1 MKSKTE
7 RSLTAEEIS
16 KELTKGHVMEILI
29 DDLVGKVVDVTSTAK
44 TDYYNVTLRR
54 GRLNIYVDV
63 HKDERFSIL
72 EDEMVLAKL
81 YDAQY
86 ISRFDNTIYAEGLVD
101 EIGPCYVKG
110 SLDNFAGWTPL
121 TGEEEELLKQLL
133 SGFLNRVSKI

>member
-1 MKSKTE
+1 MKRKTE
-7 RSLTAEEIS
+7 RFLTAEEIS
-16 KELTKGHVMEILI
+16 KELANGHVMEMLI

-86 ISRFDNTIYAEGLVD
+86 INRVNDTIYAEGLVD
-101 EIGPCYVKG
+101 GIGLCYV
-110 SLDNFAGWTPL
+110 NC
-121 TGEEEELLKQLL
+121 
-133 SGFLNRVSKI
+133 VSSV